1 MGDAHTCP
9 TCAHMCQGS
18 TLDAFIFLCQPYFWT
33 VRFLTEAGSC
43 CFSWTFWPERSRD
56 LPFSSSSVL
65 NDRCAPPFSSFPF
78 SSFVWVPGIRTRVL
92 MRAQPGLY
100 SLSQLCNP
108 YFLCFDISISCA
120 FIFPHRLHYST
131 DSSDS
136 CLSLAVEDAR
146 LFLSRFSVPNFPCG
160 TTWQMDFRLFSMPYV
175 PKTFLK
181 YIFESL
187 CLFQLHFG

>member
-1 MGDAHTCP
+1 MCIRDGGYTHVP
-9 TCAHMCQGS
+9 YMYAHMCQGS
-18 TLDAFIFLCQPYFWT
+18 TLDVFFFLCQPYFWK

-43 CFSWTFWPERSRD
+43 CFSWTCWPERSWD

-65 NDRCAPPFSSFPF
+65 NDRCAPPFSSFL
-78 SSFVWVPGIRTRVL
+78 WVLGIRTRVP
-92 MRAQPGLY
+92 MCAQPGLY
-100 SLSQLCNP
+100 SLSQLRNP

-120 FIFPHRLHYST
+120 FIFPQRLHYST

-160 TTWQMDFRLFSMPYV
+160 TTWQMDCRLFSMTYV
-175 PKTFLK
+175 PKTFFK
-181 YIFESL
+181 YIF
-187 CLFQLHFG
+187 